1 MAAPALPA
9 VVPPLVVVMVVH
21 DPGPWFDETL
31 RTVADQ
37 TYPDLSLLVI
47 DTASAE
53 DPTARV
59 QAVVPSAHVHRLE
72 ADPGFGAAANL
83 VRDLVEG
90 AAFYAFC
97 HDDVALEPDSLRAL
111 VEEAYRSNAGIIGP
125 KLVSWTDPRRLLQ
138 VGMGVDKTGVAA
150 PLAERG
156 ELDQEQ
162 HDAVRDV
169 FVVPGACTVVRAD
182 LFEALDG
189 FDPGIDL
196 LGDDVDLC
204 WRAHALGARV
214 LICPTARVRH
224 LEALGERRPVDDRR
238 RLLAR
243 HRLRTTLVGYGWFH
257 RVRVL
262 PQAVLIA
269 LVEALYALLSGH
281 PDHARDVLGA
291 WPWNLRRAGDVRRR
305 RKALRTTRRVKDRE
319 VRDLQVRGSARFSA
333 FLRGQFTE
341 REDRVATFARSGR
354 DLAGSMRD
362 GARQLTGAFAILLTV
377 LVIVSSRGLLFDGI
391 PAVGELARFPDSP
404 RTLLE
409 AFWSGW
415 RRDGLGGSGAQPTGF
430 AILGVLGYLAL
441 GAMQLLRG
449 LLVVGCIPV
458 GALGAWRLARPIGS
472 RRASVAAFAVY
483 LALPVPYNALA
494 RGSWSGLLVY
504 AASPWILLLLGRA
517 SGVAPFGPVGAEPDE
532 RQARLPRRRVAGLVL
547 SLGLL
552 LAVVAAFVPFA
563 IPVVLGVAV
572 ATCAGSLLCF
582 RVAGVARVLVVAV
595 GAAAVAVALHV
606 PWSLDLLR
614 SAHPWDAATG
624 VGSTAGGPL
633 TLGRILRFE
642 SGPWGAPP
650 LGWAFLLAGAL
661 PVIIGRSW
669 RLEWAVRAWL
679 VVVAGWTVL
688 WAGQEGHLPVA
699 LPAAEVVLAPV
710 AAALALAAAL
720 GLAAFETDLR
730 AYRFGWRQILS
741 VAAALGVVLGA
752 LPLGSGLLDG
762 RWRMPDR
769 DFNASLD
776 SLVSTEGRPAFR
788 VLWVGDAELLPVH
801 AWRYDEDLAY
811 AATDRGAP
819 TVLDRLRGGP
829 PGATPLLADAL
840 ALAEDRR
847 TNRLGHLLA
856 PMGVRYLVVPLQLSP
871 SGSAAADASGDDA
884 RAAADALADVLSQ
897 QLDLEE
903 VPVRGGLVVYRN
915 TAWASSRSVLP
926 ARSGDRT
933 DFTQAVAD
941 DLAAARP
948 ALARDRGAVDAVG
961 RVPAAGD
968 LLVAST
974 ADDHWSVRVA
984 GVPLARG
991 ETYGWANQFTA
1002 TRTGPATLTYDTP
1015 LARRLAVV
1023 GQVVLWVLVVL
1034 VRRRLLRRERA
1045 AVEAGGSAPLAVE
1058 AAPGPDPEDRAEP
1071 APEAATVDAGA
1082 PAGEPEEVG

>member
-1 MAAPALPA
+1 MDPHPPDTGGTTAVTGEVPAVVAPALPA
-9 VVPPLVVVMVVH
+9 VVPPLVVVMVTH
-21 DPGPWFDETL
+21 DPGPWFEETL

-59 QAVVPSAHVHRLE
+59 HAVVPSAHVHRLE

-83 VRDLVEG
+83 VRELVEG

-97 HDDVALEPDSLRAL
+97 HDDVAFEPDSLRAL
-111 VEEAYRSNAGIIGP
+111 VEEAFRSNAGIIGP
-125 KLVSWTDPRRLLQ
+125 KLVSWIDPRRLLQ
-138 VGMGVDKTGVAA
+138 VGMAVDKTGVAA

-189 FDPGIDL
+189 FDPGIGL

-214 LICPTARVRH
+214 LIGPASRVRH

-243 HRLRTTLVGYGWFH
+243 HRLRTSLVAYGWFH
-257 RVRVL
+257 RLRVL
-262 PQAVLIA
+262 PQAALIA
-269 LVEALYALLSGH
+269 VVEAVYALVSGH
-281 PDHARDVLGA
+281 PGHARDVLGA
-291 WPWNLRRAGDVRRR
+291 WPWNLRRAGEIRRR
-305 RKALRTTRRVKDRE
+305 RKALGAARRVKDGE
-319 VRDLQVRGSARFSA
+319 IRDLQVRGSARFNA

-341 REDRVATFARSGR
+341 REDRVATFARSSR
-354 DLAGSMRD
+354 DLAGSLRD

-377 LVIVSSRGLLFDGI
+377 LVIVSSRGLLVDGI

-404 RTLLE
+404 RALLE

-415 RRDGLGGSGAQPTGF
+415 RRDGLGGPGAQPTGY
-430 AILGVLGYLAL
+430 AILGLLGYLSL
-441 GAMQLLRG
+441 GAMDLLRG
-449 LLVVGCIPV
+449 VLIVGCVPV

-472 RRASVAAFAVY
+472 TRASVAAFAVY

-532 RQARLPRRRVAGLVL
+532 PQALLVRRRLVPLTL

-552 LAVVAAFVPFA
+552 LAAVAAFVPFV
-563 IPVVLGVAV
+563 IPVVLVVAV
-572 ATCAGSLLCF
+572 ATSVGSLLCF
-582 RVAGVARVLVVAV
+582 RVAGVTRAL
-595 GAAAVAVALHV
+595 AVAVAASALALVLHV

-614 SAHPWDAATG
+614 SPHPWDAITG

-661 PVIIGRSW
+661 PVVIGRSW

-730 AYRFGWRQILS
+730 AYRFGWRQVLS

-752 LPLGSGLLDG
+752 LPLASGLLDG

-769 DFNASLD
+769 DFNGSLD
-776 SLVSTEGRPAFR
+776 SLVSTDDRPAFR
-788 VLWVGDAELLPVH
+788 VLWVGDAELLPVN
-801 AWRYDEDLAY
+801 AWRYDQDLGY

-819 TVLDRLRGGP
+819 TVLDRLRSAP
-829 PGATPLLADAL
+829 PGASSLLADAIE
-840 ALAEDRR
+840 LAEDRR

-884 RAAADALADVLSQ
+884 LAAATALAEVLSQ

-903 VPVRGGLVVYRN
+903 VPVRGGMVVYRN

-926 ARSGDRT
+926 ARDGDRT

-941 DLAAARP
+941 DLSAAEA
-948 ALARDRGAVDAVG
+948 ALADDRGAVGATG
-961 RVPAAGD
+961 EVPVEGD
-968 LLVAST
+968 LLLAST
-974 ADDHWSVRVA
+974 ADPGWELRVD

-1002 TRTGPATLTYDTP
+1002 TRTGDAALAYDTP
-1015 LARRLAVV
+1015 IGRRLAVA
-1023 GQVVLWVLVVL
+1023 GQLVLWVLVVV
-1034 VRRRLLRRERA
+1034 VRRRLRA
-1045 AVEAGGSAPLAVE
+1045 AERRGAVAPTEL
-1058 AAPGPDPEDRAEP
+1058 G
-1071 APEAATVDAGA
+1071 
-1082 PAGEPEEVG
+1082 EVG